1 MAVAEQGKA
10 LLSKYELANFYAGLA
25 EISGKFM
32 YEQQEAIGE
41 NLYKGVASIY
51 GQKVDPELKSPD
63 VINIA
68 LTGMNNVAERSPS
81 YHFVKGISSLVRGRD
96 G

>member
-1 MAVAEQGKA
+1 MQNNAVPPQG
-10 LLSKYELANFYAGLA
+10 GLTTD
-25 EISGKFM
+25 
-32 YEQQEAIGE
+32 
-41 NLYKGVASIY
+41 